1 MAQLFKHRMFGK
13 AIRPNIGSHGG
24 VKHHKMGNLRSI
36 EIGNLRDRFVWQRDE
51 VRLSK
56 SQYPAT
62 ADELARARKRLRKIV
77 EDF

>member
-1 MAQLFKHRMFGK
+1 MFGK
-13 AIRPNIGSHGG
+13 AIRPNIGSHSS
-24 VKHHKMGNLRSI
+24 VKHPRMGNLRSI
-36 EIGNLRDRFVWQRDE
+36 EIENLRDRFVWQRDE
-51 VRLSK
+51 VRLYK